1 MRLQSLDGLRGIA
14 AFMVVLSHISV
25 LTHFPYAQNPGVPTW
40 WETVLWNLGAPGVDV
55 FFVLSGYVLALP
67 HLHQGRPMHFVPFVL
82 RRLRRLYPAYLAA
95 VLLAVLLKHLHGP
108 EKLTEIV
115 TRWQQPL
122 TLREL
127 GENLFLLNPTM
138 DMQSLNPV
146 VWTLQVEL
154 HMALVFPLLL
164 LLMGRTHV
172 PSSTVL
178 LLGFLVGFLGGF
190 FVQSV
195 GMLPLF
201 LLGLLLAKHTK
212 GVEDFFRRFPLV
224 RHGTLVAAVALVLH
238 RHWLSLEDLFYV
250 RYISGLGAVL
260 LIPVILT
267 SRSVKRFLQQPALQS
282 LGKVS
287 YSLYL
292 VHEPILFFVATHLY
306 SPLGGSMWT
315 GVLTVLVS
323 LGVATVF
330 YRWFEK
336 PVLTPEKNL
345 KKELV
350 QPQ

>member
-1 MRLQSLDGLRGIA
+1 MRLNSLDGLRGIA
-14 AFMVVLSHISV
+14 AFMVVLCHISV
-25 LTHFPYAQNPGVPTW
+25 LTHYPYAQNPGVPTW
-40 WETVLWNLGAPGVDV
+40 WESFLWNLGAPGVDV

-67 HLHQGRPMHFVPFVL
+67 HLHHGRPMHFVPFVL

-95 VLLAVLLKHLHGP
+95 VLLALVLKHLHGP

-127 GENLFLLNPTM
+127 GENLFLLSPTM

-164 LLMGRTHV
+164 MLVGRTPV
-172 PSSTVL
+172 PSTTVL
-178 LLGFLVGFLGGF
+178 LLGLLVGFVGGF

-201 LLGLLLAKHTK
+201 LLGALLAKHTK
-212 GVEDFFRRFPLV
+212 EVEDLFRRFPLL
-224 RHGTLVAAVALVLH
+224 RHGALVADLALVFH
-238 RHWLSLEDLFYV
+238 RHWLTHEDLFYV
-250 RYISGLGAVL
+250 RYISGLGAAL
-260 LIPVILT
+260 LIPGILT
-267 SRSVKRFLQQPALQS
+267 SRSLKHFLQQPALQA

-292 VHEPILFFVATHLY
+292 VHEPILFFVASHLY

-323 LGVATVF
+323 LGVATLF
-330 YRWFEK
+330 YRWFER
-336 PVLTPEKNL
+336 PVFTPEKNL
-345 KKELV
+345 KKERG